1 MNKFDL
7 DAFTYDENP
16 MHVER
21 GKAIAEKIKQSLD
34 IGRDWVIADFGCGTG
49 LLGINFIEQV
59 KCIDMIDTSENMLKF
74 LSDKIQNQGFK
85 DVYPVRMDIL
95 ADRLPAEKYNLIV
108 TLMAFHHIKSIPE
121 ALMKLAFMIKQGF
134 YLAISDLD
142 IEDGSYHPGE
152 QPPHFGIDQVFLIKS
167 ALDAG
172 FYLHHISVPYVV
184 SKNNKN
190 YPIFLHI
197 YQKR

>member
-21 GKAIAEKIKQSLD
+21 GKAIAERVKQAID
-34 IGRDWVIADFGCGTG
+34 IDKSWLIADFGCGTG
-49 LLGINFIEQV
+49 LLGINFIDQV
-59 KCIDMIDTSENMLKF
+59 RSIDMIDTSENMLKV
-74 LSDKIQNQGFK
+74 LLDKIQNQGFK

-95 ADRLPAEKYNLIV
+95 SDRLPAEKYNLII
-108 TLMAFHHIKSIPE
+108 TLMTFHHIENIPE
-121 ALMKLAFMIKQGF
+121 ALMKLAFMIKKGF

-152 QPPHFGIDQVFLIKS
+152 QPPHLGIDQAFLVES

-172 FYLHHISVPYVV
+172 LQLHHISVPYVV

-197 YQKR
+197 YQKG

>member
-1 MNKFDL
+1 
-7 DAFTYDENP
+7 
-16 MHVER
+16 
-21 GKAIAEKIKQSLD
+21 
-34 IGRDWVIADFGCGTG
+34 
-49 LLGINFIEQV
+49 GINFIEQV

-142 IEDGSYHPGE
+142 IEDGSYHSGE